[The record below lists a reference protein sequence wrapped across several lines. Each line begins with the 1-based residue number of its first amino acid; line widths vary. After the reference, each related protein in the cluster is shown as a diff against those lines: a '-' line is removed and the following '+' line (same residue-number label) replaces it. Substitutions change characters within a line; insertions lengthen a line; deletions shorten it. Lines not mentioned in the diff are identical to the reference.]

1 MTDSLATTMSF
12 DESFFARWM
21 RFSPEERIEFFA
33 SLTLRER
40 CFLHFRWSLWARADQ
55 RPPLAAQNGEPWRT
69 WLLMGGR
76 GAGKTRAGA
85 EWVRALATNNAG
97 FAGPPAKRIALV
109 GETWHDAREVMI
121 ESESGLL
128 RVHPPHEKP
137 VWEATRRRLVWPSTG
152 AEAHAFSA
160 DDPEQLRGP
169 QFDAAWCDELGKWRR
184 AEASF
189 DMLQFALRLGPAPRA
204 LVTTTPR
211 PIPLLKKI
219 LADPLTALSR
229 ATTADNAKNLGP
241 IFLERITAR
250 YGGTR
255 LGRQELDGELL
266 EDLPGALFP
275 RATIEAARVAPASL
289 PQLLRIVVAVDPPAS
304 SREGADAC
312 GIVAVGL
319 GADEHLYILADQSA
333 ARLSPLEWASRAI
346 ALYRRLEADRI
357 VVEVNQGGEMVR
369 AVLAEVDATV
379 PVTDVRATRGKV
391 LRAEPVAALYE
402 QGRVKHA
409 GAFRELED
417 EMASFGTDGL
427 SDGRSPDRLDAL
439 VWAVTALAFAHE
451 SVPKVRRI

>member
-1 MTDSLATTMSF
+1 LLA
-12 DESFFARWM
+12 RL
-21 RFSPEERIEFFA
+21 SPRAWNEWR
-33 SLTLRER
+33 
-40 CFLHFRWSLWARADQ
+40 HDWSEWALPHQ
-55 RPPLAAQNGEPWRT
+55 RPPRAAQNGEPWRA

-85 EWVRALATNNAG
+85 EWIRALATGNAD
-97 FAGPPAKRIALV
+97 FAGPPARRIAII
-109 GETWHDAREVMI
+109 GETLADAREVMI
-121 ESESGLL
+121 EGESGLL
-128 RVHPPHEKP
+128 RIHPPHERP
-137 VWEATRRRLVWPSTG
+137 VWESSRRRLFWPTTG

-184 AEASF
+184 AETAF

-204 LVTTTPR
+204 VVTTTPR
-211 PIPLLKKI
+211 PLPLLKKI
-219 LADPLTALSR
+219 LADPLTVTSR
-229 ATTADNAKNLGP
+229 AGTVANAMNLGP
-241 IFLERITAR
+241 MFLDRVTAR

-275 RATIEAARVAPASL
+275 RARIEAARVAKERVPAL
-289 PQLLRIVVAVDPPAS
+289 RRIVVAVDPPAS

-319 GADEHLYILADQSA
+319 GADDFLYVLADESA
-333 ARLSPLEWASRAI
+333 ARLSPLEWASLAI
-346 ALYRRLEADRI
+346 ALYRKLEADRI
-357 VVEVNQGGEMVR
+357 VVEVNQGGEMAR
-369 AVLAEVDATV
+369 AVLSEVDASV

-417 EMASFGTDGL
+417 EMASFGGDGL
-427 SDGRSPDRLDAL
+427 SEGRSPDRLDAL
-439 VWAVTALAFAHE
+439 VWAITALALSHDAT
-451 SVPKVRRI
+451 PKVRRL